1 MPGFCKFVNNA
12 AGGMKKVYYFG
23 KALGFFLI
31 AVGIIFGMIHHVKQG
46 AILAVIGL
54 LLNSFTILLR
64 PNGSRLLGPNKWRKN
79 DIGSAWDPLD
89 LDAFWPKRKG
99 K

>member
-1 MPGFCKFVNNA
+1 
-12 AGGMKKVYYFG
+12 MKKVYYFG

-64 PNGSRLLGPNKWRKN
+64 PNYPRLLWPKRSRNI
-79 DIGSAWDPLD
+79 DPGSAWDPFD
-89 LDAFWPKRKG
+89 LDAFWPKRK
-99 K
+99 KK